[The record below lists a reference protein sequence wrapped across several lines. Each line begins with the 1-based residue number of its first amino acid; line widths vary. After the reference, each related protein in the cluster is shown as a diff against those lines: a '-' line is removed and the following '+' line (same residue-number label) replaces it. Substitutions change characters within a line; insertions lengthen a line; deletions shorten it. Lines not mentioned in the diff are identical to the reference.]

1 MAKKPSN
8 KLSMLTTVG
17 ASMPSP
23 AAYKQTAED
32 KARDRRYQAEDA
44 LRTITRSAEIQRD
57 RRLMSDVRKL
67 ATEQVRVLRPLTRK
81 R

>member
-1 MAKKPSN
+1 MAKKQTN
-8 KLSMLTTVG
+8 KLSMLTTS

-23 AAYKQTAED
+23 VAYKQTAED
-32 KARDRRYQAEDA
+32 KARERRYQAEDA

-67 ATEQVRVLRPLTRK
+67 ACEQVKTLKPLTRK